1 MRFRSG
7 PWDHRHA
14 TVLESTYD
22 GRYRLRRSII
32 VDRDAHEFAASLS
45 KLRHLRDRRL
55 DVHKNNVP
63 VPRDMLVVVDGTP
76 EQWTVV
82 EWQESQRGA
91 QRASETDFGMMY
103 GVCPNCS
110 QRARIDRDT
119 QDMECPECGRRSSID
134 WENLA

>member
-1 MRFRSG
+1 MPEKWARPKPG
-7 PWDHRHA
+7 TH
-14 TVLESTYD
+14 
-22 GRYRLRRSII
+22 GLRRGAWYPVVNEMGNAI
-32 VDRDAHEFAASLS
+32 VV
-45 KLRHLRDRRL
+45 L
-55 DVHKNNVP
+55 DVRKNNVP
-63 VPRDMLVVVDGTP
+63 VHRDMLLVVDGTP
-76 EQWTVV
+76 EHWTVV